1 MDVKVTPH
9 TDKSQ
14 VELVIA
20 STAQELAPYIDK
32 AAKQLSTQSPIK
44 GFRPGKVT
52 AAVAMDSFGKDRVLH
67 EALDLAMPKFF
78 VQAVLD
84 HDIEAIARPS
94 ITVTTLNADDGLAF
108 TAVVDVI
115 PEVKLGDTATI
126 SVTKRVAAATDEE
139 VDKELKVLAKMR
151 ATPLDVARPAQ
162 KGDTVTLDF
171 RVSIAGTVLEGGE
184 SKNHPVHVGEGQ
196 FVPGFEDKLIGINAG
211 DTREFTITFPADY
224 AQQALQGK
232 TADVV
237 VTAHAVQQQLL
248 PELNDDFAKKVGK
261 FDSVAA
267 LKKTLK
273 ENLDH
278 EKEHKELDR
287 FHAELSERLAE
298 ISSFGHIPDPLI
310 EREIDS
316 RLQEF
321 SQMLSYQQKTV
332 DDYLQ
337 QHRKSLKDIREEM
350 RPASEKAVK
359 IALALRA
366 FATQEKIT
374 VEDADVETQLNTYL
388 ARYLPA
394 GRQAPV
400 EAAKKEVDIDE
411 LRDTLATML
420 RNKKT
425 LKRLEEL
432 VVVKSQ
438 ADTSA

>member
-1 MDVKVTPH
+1 MDVKVTPKP
-9 TDKSQ
+9 DKSQ
-14 VELVIA
+14 VELVITT
-20 STAQELAPYIDK
+20 TAQELAPYIDK
-32 AAKQLSTQSPIK
+32 AAKKLSTEHPIK

-52 AAVAMDSFGKDRVLH
+52 ADVAMDSFGKDRVLH
-67 EALDLAMPKFF
+67 EALDLAMPNFF

-94 ITVTTLNADDGLAF
+94 ITVTTLSTDDGLAF
-108 TAVVDVI
+108 TAIVDVV
-115 PEVKLGDTATI
+115 PQVTLGDTAKI

-162 KGDTVTLDF
+162 KGDIVTLDF
-171 RVSIAGTVLEGGE
+171 KVSISGAVLEGGA

-224 AQQALQGK
+224 AQKDLQGK

-237 VTAHAVQQQLL
+237 VTAHAVQQQIL

-374 VEDADVETQLNTYL
+374 IEDADVEKQLNTYL
-388 ARYLPA
+388 SRYASP
-394 GRQAPV
+394 